1 MGDFNK
7 PTSFEYKINKKG
19 NGVYTFVINGRAI
32 ISENTLDKRDALG
45 IWDVENFNISV
56 DKNTKLLLIEVP
68 V

>member
-1 MGDFNK
+1 M
-7 PTSFEYKINKKG
+7 
-19 NGVYTFVINGRAI
+19 VVQ